1 MGGSVRDVKSKGEVD
16 EVVASGSP
24 VILHFW
30 ASWCEASKH
39 MDQLFSHLSTDFPN
53 ARFLRVEAEEQ
64 PEISEAY
71 SVSAVPFF
79 AFCKDG
85 KTFDTLEGAD
95 PSSLANKVAKV
106 AGSINPGES
115 ASPASLGMAA
125 GASVLETVKELA
137 KDNDSSKEKNQVQPG
152 LSGPLKKRIQQL
164 VDSNPVMLFMKGTP
178 EEPKCGFSTKVVV
191 VLNEE
196 RVKFGSFDVLS
207 DSEVREA

>member
-1 MGGSVRDVKSKGEVD
+1 M
-16 EVVASGSP
+16 
-24 VILHFW
+24 
-30 ASWCEASKH
+30 
-39 MDQLFSHLSTDFPN
+39 
-53 ARFLRVEAEEQ
+53 
-64 PEISEAY
+64 Y
-71 SVSAVPFF
+71 
-79 AFCKDG
+79 
-85 KTFDTLEGAD
+85 TLEGVD
-95 PSSLANKVAKV
+95 SSSLANKVAKV

-178 EEPKCGFSTKVVV
+178 EEPKCGFSRKVVV

-207 DSEVREA
+207 DSEVREGLKKFSNWPTFPQLYCKGELLGGCDIAIASMRVGN